1 MNRDDEDD
9 ILRSIDSRLQ
19 ALEEKD
25 KVRSQTERELL
36 MMFHSIK
43 GFLTVMTWFQSISVW
58 IAKMSVAGGILWFLF
73 KLSVTEVFKREGG
86 G

>member
-58 IAKMSVAGGILWFLF
+58 IAKMSVAAGILWWLF
-73 KLSVTEVFKREGG
+73 KESVKQAVKTDTGQ
-86 G
+86 

>member
-1 MNRDDEDD
+1 MNHTDGDD

-25 KVRSQTERELL
+25 KIRSQTEKELL

-43 GFLTVMTWFQSISVW
+43 GFLTVMTWFQSISIW
-58 IAKMSVAGGILWFLF
+58 IAKLSVAAGILWFLF
-73 KLSVTEVFKREGG
+73 RESVKQAFKETGS
-86 G
+86 

>member
-1 MNRDDEDD
+1 MSRDVEDD
-9 ILRSIDSRLQ
+9 VLRSIDSRLQ

-25 KVRSQTERELL
+25 EIRSQTEKELL

-43 GFLTVMTWFQSISVW
+43 GFLTVISWFESISVW

-73 KLSVTEVFKREGG
+73 KAGVMEVFKREGG

>member
-1 MNRDDEDD
+1 MNREEDD

-43 GFLTVMTWFQSISVW
+43 GFLTVMSWFQSISIW
-58 IAKMSVAGGILWFLF
+58 IAKMSVAAGILWFLF
-73 KLSVTEVFKREGG
+73 KESVKQAFRAEGS
-86 G
+86 